1 MQGSSLSLQKKLF
14 RLSGETCGR
23 RWAWCLAV
31 PGMHSMVWR
40 AVTAGSLLEC
50 CMAAPLRA
58 TSLLSFPLLVFLPEQ
73 RKAREARQTMSV
85 FWGEGEFEGE
95 GPFYRRK
102 KGPSPSRRSARQITD
117 TKKTGPS
124 REETAPFRIV
134 GAVVDAGKRGTGAA
148 GTAPN
153 AAFVAAPRP
162 MVLCFERRKSRGTRL
177 SKSVWEEGV

>member
-50 CMAAPLRA
+50 GMAAPLRA

-73 RKAREARQTMSV
+73 RKAREARQTMSG

-95 GPFYRRK
+95 GPLF
-102 KGPSPSRRSARQITD
+102 T
-117 TKKTGPS
+117 
-124 REETAPFRIV
+124 
-134 GAVVDAGKRGTGAA
+134 AGKRGPPPQGALPGRSPIQRKRGRLVKRRPRFVSWELSLSREA
-148 GTAPN
+148 RHRCGGHSSECGLCRRAPSHG
-153 AAFVAAPRP
+153 A
-162 MVLCFERRKSRGTRL
+162 LL
-177 SKSVWEEGV
+177 